1 MQLQLVYDIIRHND
15 GWAIIITPSQS
26 DAFVTKQD
34 AFDAASEHARKLRFA
49 GYSLGIRP
57 GRPAQREAGSRQTS

>member
-1 MQLQLVYDIIRHND
+1 MVQLAYDIIRHND

-26 DAFVTKQD
+26 DAFPTKQD

-49 GYSLGIRP
+49 GFSLGIRT
-57 GRPAQREAGSRQTS
+57 GRPAQRETGTRRSS